1 MADQKRGWAAFGS
14 NPRLR
19 AQADANLAALAS
31 VVQAEPGLT
40 VAQYGDRLR
49 GKVTWK
55 HPAEAILQ
63 HIRSGLGTLRRHG
76 LVFRDGRLWGTEP

>member
-1 MADQKRGWAAFGS
+1 MADQKRSWAAFGS

-19 AQADANLAALAS
+19 ARADANFAALTA

-40 VAQYGDRLR
+40 VAEYAHRLR

-55 HPAEAILQ
+55 HPTEAILQ
-63 HIRSGLGTLRRHG
+63 HIRSGLGALGRHG
-76 LVFRDGRLWGTEP
+76 LVFRDGRLWMVEP

>member
-1 MADQKRGWAAFGS
+1 MADQKHWAAFGS
-14 NPRLR
+14 NPRIR
-19 AQADANLAALAS
+19 AQADANLAALAA

-40 VAQYGDRLR
+40 VAEYADRLR

-55 HPAEAILQ
+55 RPAEAIHQ

-76 LVFRDGRLWGTEP
+76 LVFRDGRLWGADP